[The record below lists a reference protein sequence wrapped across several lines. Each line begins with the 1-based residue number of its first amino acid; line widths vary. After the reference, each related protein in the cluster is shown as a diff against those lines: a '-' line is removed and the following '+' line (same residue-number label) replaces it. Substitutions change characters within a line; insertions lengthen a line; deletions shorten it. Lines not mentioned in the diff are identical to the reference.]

1 MEDETGTVEVGTR
14 TDLPSGAHGPGMT
27 DDTPPGEVRDDPSA
41 EDSSADVPNVDGDLT
56 EAREF
61 LQYHIDE
68 HGFLSWLG
76 VRVDEVEPERMVMTI
91 PYDEKLTNSEPGSGD
106 GSDGKNTVNGGV
118 AATLIDSCGGLAVR
132 ASLED
137 PIYSGVATIDLN
149 VSYLRPAKGALTATA
164 DVIRIGGTVGVSEVS
179 VVSETD
185 DGEKEVAV
193 GRGSFRIFQ
202 P

>member
-1 MEDETGTVEVGTR
+1 MPDDATPDE
-14 TDLPSGAHGPGMT
+14 GPEG
-27 DDTPPGEVRDDPSA
+27 PPD
-41 EDSSADVPNVDGDLT
+41 DGDLT

-76 VRVDEVEPERMVMTI
+76 VTVDEVEPERMVMSV
-91 PYDEKLTNSEPGSGD
+91 PYDEKLTNSGPGSGD
-106 GSDGKNTVNGGV
+106 GSDEKNTVNGGV
-118 AATLIDSCGGLAVR
+118 AATLIDTCGGLAVR
-132 ASLED
+132 ASLDD
-137 PIYSGVATIDLN
+137 PIYAGVATIDLN

-185 DGEKEVAV
+185 EGEKEVAV

>member
-1 MEDETGTVEVGTR
+1 MTED
-14 TDLPSGAHGPGMT
+14 DADP
-27 DDTPPGEVRDDPSA
+27 DTPASGDTTTADDVTPPA
-41 EDSSADVPNVDGDLT
+41 EGDLT
-56 EAREF
+56 DARDF

-76 VRVDEVEPERMVMTI
+76 VTVDEVEQDRMVMTI
-91 PYDEKLTNSEPGSGD
+91 PYDEKLTNSGPGSGD
-106 GSDGKNTVNGGV
+106 GSDGRNTINGGV
-118 AATLIDSCGGLAVR
+118 AATLIDSCGGMAVR

-149 VSYLRPAKGALTATA
+149 VSYLRPAKGDLTATA
-164 DVIRIGGTVGVSEVS
+164 EVVRIGGTVGVSKVS

-185 DGEKEVAV
+185 DGEQEVAV
-193 GRGSFRIFQ
+193 GRGSFRIFN